1 MTKMAKKTI
10 KKELTGAQ
18 DLYNFLFEA
27 CNIIRGPVSQD
38 NFKDYITPLLYYKRI
53 SDVYDEETED
63 ALNDSGGDQEYASL
77 PEQHRFIIPDGCH
90 WQEVRERSE
99 NLGAAI
105 VGAMRQIE
113 IANPD
118 TLYGVLSMFSAQK
131 WTNKAI
137 LNDGK
142 IRDLIEYLSKR
153 KLGNKNY
160 PADLMGDAYEILLK
174 NLLMTVRLRLASFIP
189 LVPSFRYWFAYL
201 IHNQEKQCMIPRV
214 VVVVC

>member
-53 SDVYDEETED
+53 SDVYDEEMED
-63 ALNDSGGDQEYASL
+63 ALIDSGGDKEYASL

-90 WQEVRERSE
+90 WQDVRERSE

-113 IANPD
+113 IANH
-118 TLYGVLSMFSAQK
+118 K
-131 WTNKAI
+131 WLKDFNK
-137 LNDGK
+137 
-142 IRDLIEYLSKR
+142 LIIK
-153 KLGNKNY
+153 
-160 PADLMGDAYEILLK
+160 
-174 NLLMTVRLRLASFIP
+174 
-189 LVPSFRYWFAYL
+189 
-201 IHNQEKQCMIPRV
+201 
-214 VVVVC
+214 

>member
-113 IANPD
+113 IANPE
-118 TLYGVLSMFSAQK
+118 YAIWCSVYVLCSEMDK
-131 WTNKAI
+131 
-137 LNDGK
+137 
-142 IRDLIEYLSKR
+142 
-153 KLGNKNY
+153 
-160 PADLMGDAYEILLK
+160 
-174 NLLMTVRLRLASFIP
+174 
-189 LVPSFRYWFAYL
+189 
-201 IHNQEKQCMIPRV
+201 
-214 VVVVC
+214 